1 MNATLSSK
9 PQIHVETTP
18 FLVDNVYRKLYNT
31 ISSFRKITNRPLSV
45 CEKTL
50 IGHLDRT
57 MVPYKD
63 DKLIPGTSYVL
74 LNPDRVALQDVTGQM
89 TILQFMQA
97 GLMQTVVPTTVHC
110 DHLIQARVGS
120 ESDTQAAIYENNE
133 VYQFLES
140 AAAKYGLGFWK
151 PGAGIIHQ
159 VVLENYA
166 FPGGLMIGTDSH
178 TPNAGGLGMV
188 AIGVGGL
195 DAAEVMAGMAWE
207 LLYPKR
213 IGVYLTGELSKW
225 ASPKDVILYVA
236 SKLTVSGGTNAVI
249 EYFGPGAR
257 TISCTG
263 KATITNMGAE
273 IGATSSVFPYDE
285 KMDTYLRATG
295 RAEIANVANKHIDL
309 LIQDPE
315 IEEDITK
322 DRENSKK
329 YFDQLVE
336 INLSDLEPY
345 VVGPHT
351 PDLARPI
358 SKMADDV
365 KKNSYL
371 DSISVALI
379 GSCTNSSYE
388 DMSRAADVAEQA
400 HARGIKTKVPLQVT
414 PGSEMIRATI
424 ERDGQMESLKKIGAN
439 VLANACGPCIGQW
452 KRPELKKNEPN
463 TIVTSYNR
471 NFPGRNDGKRNTMN
485 FIASP
490 ELVIALALGGRL
502 SFNPINEQLNASD
515 GTKFN
520 LIPPRVA
527 PEIPQSGFKDIE
539 GVYLPPSIEPEKI
552 EVVINNN
559 SDRLQKLAP
568 FPKWDG
574 KDFVKLPVLAKVK
587 GKCTTDHISPAGMWL
602 MYRGHLDKISDNLL
616 LGAVNAYHDEEIGT
630 GKNILNDKNE
640 SFPHIARDYKSRGL
654 KWIIIGDRN
663 YGEGSSREHAAM
675 TPRYL
680 GCAAVIARSFARIHE
695 TNLKKQGILA
705 LTFIDPL
712 DYDKILEDDRLSIS
726 GLEGLKPKQ
735 PVRCT
740 LHHSSGLDEV
750 IHLQHSYND
759 DQLRW
764 FRAGSALNL
773 LRSIDID

>member
-1 MNATLSSK
+1 
-9 PQIHVETTP
+9 
-18 FLVDNVYRKLYNT
+18 
-31 ISSFRKITNRPLSV
+31 
-45 CEKTL
+45 
-50 IGHLDRT
+50 
-57 MVPYKD
+57 
-63 DKLIPGTSYVL
+63 
-74 LNPDRVALQDVTGQM
+74 
-89 TILQFMQA
+89 
-97 GLMQTVVPTTVHC
+97 
-110 DHLIQARVGS
+110 
-120 ESDTQAAIYENNE
+120 
-133 VYQFLES
+133 
-140 AAAKYGLGFWK
+140 
-151 PGAGIIHQ
+151 
-159 VVLENYA
+159 
-166 FPGGLMIGTDSH
+166 MIGTDSH

-195 DAAEVMAGMAWE
+195 DAAEVMAGMSWE

-273 IGATSSVFPYDE
+273 IGATSSIFPYDE
-285 KMDTYLRATG
+285 RMDTYLKATG

-315 IEEDITK
+315 IEEDISK

-329 YFDQLVE
+329 YFDQLIE

-502 SFNPINEQLNASD
+502 SFNPITDQLSASD

-539 GVYLPPSIEPEKI
+539 GVYLPPSEEPGKI
-552 EVVINNN
+552 EVVINKN
-559 SDRLQKLAP
+559 SERLQKLVP

-574 KDFVKLPVLAKVK
+574 EDFEKLPVLAKVK
-587 GKCTTDHISPAGMWL
+587 GKCTTRSYFTCW
-602 MYRGHLDKISDNLL
+602 NV
-616 LGAVNAYHDEEIGT
+616 VN
-630 GKNILNDKNE
+630 
-640 SFPHIARDYKSRGL
+640 
-654 KWIIIGDRN
+654 
-663 YGEGSSREHAAM
+663 
-675 TPRYL
+675 
-680 GCAAVIARSFARIHE
+680 V
-695 TNLKKQGILA
+695 
-705 LTFIDPL
+705 
-712 DYDKILEDDRLSIS
+712 
-726 GLEGLKPKQ
+726 
-735 PVRCT
+735 
-740 LHHSSGLDEV
+740 
-750 IHLQHSYND
+750 
-759 DQLRW
+759 
-764 FRAGSALNL
+764 
-773 LRSIDID
+773 